1 MPLIAFDHVNIRTVH
16 LDEMLT
22 RYYEVRGWDEQGRP
36 TEEKL
41 RELGLVSY

>member
-1 MPLIAFDHVNIRTVH
+1 MTLH

-22 RYYEVRGWDEQGRP
+22 RYYDIRGWDEQGCP

-41 RELGLVSY
+41 RELGLA